1 MTHLNKTRAQLIAEL
16 QAFEHEHQRVQ
27 HALQERDHLYRL
39 LVENSLGLM
48 CVHDLDGVLL
58 AINPAAAQS
67 LGYRPEEGIGRS
79 LREFLAPSVRH
90 LFDAYLA
97 RIRQNPADSGLLRL
111 VAKDGRERVWE
122 YRNVRYDEPGSPPR
136 VLGHALDITER
147 IVAEHALKE
156 SEERFR
162 LIAENARDMICLM
175 DLEWRC
181 VYASPACTAILGYP
195 LQALQGMCVLNLV
208 HPDDLARI
216 PDWRNTDT
224 ATALFAFRARRM
236 DGSWMWLEGSSARV
250 TWKRAPHIVG
260 IGRDITERKWA
271 DEERARLHGELAER
285 ERRLQDLVGRLLM
298 AQEEE
303 RRRVAYEV
311 HDGLAA
317 VAASAHQHLQAFAR
331 HHRPRSAAARE
342 EFDRA
347 LELAQRT
354 VREARRVVANLRP
367 TTLDDFGL
375 AAALRLQV
383 EELLAEGWHV
393 TYQEALGA
401 ERLPPLVETALFR
414 VAQEALTNARKH
426 AQTTAVRLRVERAE
440 REVRL
445 VVEDAGRGFMPETIM
460 PGTADGERVGL
471 PGMRERVAMLGGH
484 CVVESQPGAG
494 TRVSVA
500 VPLAIALRAI
510 GAEGTADG
518 L

>member
-1 MTHLNKTRAQLIAEL
+1 MTHTNKTRAQLIAEVH
-16 QAFEHEHQRVQ
+16 AFEHELQRVQ
-27 HALQERDHLYRL
+27 HALRERDHLYRL

-67 LGYRPEEGIGRS
+67 LGYRPEDGIGRS

-90 LFDAYLA
+90 LFDAYLT

-147 IVAEHALKE
+147 IAAEHALRE

-175 DLEWRC
+175 DLEGRC
-181 VYASPACTAILGYP
+181 IYASPASTAILGYP
-195 LQALQGMCVLNLV
+195 LEVLQGMCVLDLV
-208 HPDDLARI
+208 HPDDLARV
-216 PDWRNTDT
+216 PDWRNTD
-224 ATALFAFRARRM
+224 AALFEFRVRRM
-236 DGSWMWLEGSSARV
+236 DGSWIWLDGSSARV
-250 TWKRAPHIVG
+250 TWKHAPHIVG
-260 IGRDITERKWA
+260 IGRDVTERKWA
-271 DEERARLHGELAER
+271 DEERARLHEELAER
-285 ERRLQDLVGRLLM
+285 ECRLQDLVGRLLV

-331 HHRPRSAAARE
+331 HHRPRALRARE

-383 EELLAEGWHV
+383 EELRAEGWHV
-393 TYQEALGA
+393 TYQEALGPV
-401 ERLPPLVETALFR
+401 RLLPLVETALFR

-426 AQTTAVRLRVERAE
+426 AHTTEVRVTLERAGA
-440 REVRL
+440 EVRL
-445 VVEDAGRGFMPETIM
+445 VVEDAGRGFVPEALM
-460 PGTADGERVGL
+460 PGSADGERVGL

-484 CVVESQPGAG
+484 CVVESHPGVG

-500 VPLAIALRAI
+500 VPLEPPA
-510 GAEGTADG
+510 ADHNVN
-518 L
+518 